1 MKTKRKTKHQKKWR
15 MRWWRWSPTSRSW
28 LSPTARGSKVQ
39 PLAPVTE
46 NASYRCPEIFLGPIP
61 RTYFLV
67 CPQMAWLGF
76 LKLFYLLFEHARTP
90 FQPVLGPIACFVT
103 PIPAERAKK
112 QMNRQFPANQ
122 FESRPPAWQAS
133 ALSIAPLPLWLQVLE
148 IIDRLPA
155 GFVSPKSKPGWG
167 AH

>member
-1 MKTKRKTKHQKKWR
+1 
-15 MRWWRWSPTSRSW
+15 
-28 LSPTARGSKVQ
+28 
-39 PLAPVTE
+39 
-46 NASYRCPEIFLGPIP
+46 
-61 RTYFLV
+61 
-67 CPQMAWLGF
+67 MAWLGF

-167 AH
+167 GGALAEWSKALIVREKINKNHKVTALDTRPGPGQSLKKSIPELVVPL